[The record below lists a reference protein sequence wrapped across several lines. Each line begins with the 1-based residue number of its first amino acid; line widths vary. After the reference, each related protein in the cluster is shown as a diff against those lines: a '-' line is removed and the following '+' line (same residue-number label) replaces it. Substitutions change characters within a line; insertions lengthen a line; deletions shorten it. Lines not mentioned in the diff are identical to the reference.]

1 MFENVI
7 GICQQ
12 LQNEMKV
19 MYMYIQMYIMYN
31 VLCIIMYMYM
41 YINMQDYC
49 VLHVHAIT
57 TGSSEASASPFLLSL
72 TGSLLSLSSPTRG
85 KYQLLS
91 TLSHHLPVTTLLL
104 TSPTL
109 PTELLSVMGRQALA
123 CHVGPPSLV
132 CNYFVAYHQ
141 CFKLCCAVVFWLHVQ

>member
-1 MFENVI
+1 MSTASKRNESYVYIHVYRNVHYV
-7 GICQQ
+7 QR
-12 LQNEMKV
+12 LV
-19 MYMYIQMYIMYN
+19 YN
-31 VLCIIMYMYM
+31 YVHVYQHARLLCTT
-41 YINMQDYC
+41 C
-49 VLHVHAIT
+49 TCTCTCIT
-57 TGSSEASASPFLLSL
+57 TGSSKASTSPFLLSL

-109 PTELLSVMGRQALA
+109 LSELLSVMGRQALA

-132 CNYFVAYHQ
+132 CNYFVVYHQ
-141 CFKLCCAVVFWLHVQ
+141 CLMFSEAHRAVLCCAVL